1 MNELALQF
9 ARRTRLRLK
18 RQGRRLRDERGAT
31 MLEWVLLLAVIGLPS
46 YVIIRIALSALIGNY
61 QMMTTLNALPFP

>member
-1 MNELALQF
+1 MKWLMVKIAWRWQ
-9 ARRTRLRLK
+9 RLK
-18 RQGRRLRDERGAT
+18 SRFKRRVKNERGAT

-46 YVIIRIALSALIGNY
+46 FFIINVALNALIGNY

>member
-1 MNELALQF
+1 MNMLTVKLAGRLQRLKSRL
-9 ARRTRLRLK
+9 ARRVK
-18 RQGRRLRDERGAT
+18 NERGAT

-46 YVIIRIALSALIGNY
+46 FFIINVALYALIGNY

>member
-1 MNELALQF
+1 
-9 ARRTRLRLK
+9 
-18 RQGRRLRDERGAT
+18 

-46 YVIIRIALSALIGNY
+46 FFIINVALNALIGNY